1 MTREEKYRK
10 LDEKRPLKYGS
21 HRESILRKER
31 FQKKIRDLVKEIP
44 YKEFDDL
51 LNDFIRLSYVE
62 YYDTDRYDV
71 NIIVCKID
79 NEYYTLVKG
88 YSYELFKKTRNI
100 VSLKESFGFRL
111 DDFLFLMD
119 EMDSIRDKISSLVTM
134 GFDLWDKYVQE
145 EKNDEYKNSFKR
157 DKNIGDEVTKFW
169 KYAEKSSIDETG
181 LNIEEVLDHL
191 FTKRSYIIKEKK
203 IGI

>member
-31 FQKKIRDLVKEIP
+31 FQKKIRNLVKEIP
-44 YKEFDDL
+44 YKEFDYL
-51 LNDFIRLSYVE
+51 LNDFIRLSYVGN
-62 YYDTDRYDV
+62 DPDRYDV
-71 NIIVCKID
+71 NVIVCKID

-88 YSYELFKKTRNI
+88 YSYELFKKTRKI

-111 DDFLFLMD
+111 DDFLFLID
-119 EMDSIRDKISSLVTM
+119 EMDSIRDKISSLVM
-134 GFDLWDKYVQE
+134 KSIDLWDKYIRE
-145 EKNDEYKNSFKR
+145 ERNDEYRNSFKK

-169 KYAEKSSIDETG
+169 EYAEKSSIDETG

-191 FTKRSYIIKEKK
+191 FTKRSYIIETNN
-203 IGI
+203 